1 MQKNMHKELEKEISR
16 YLNDIKCLM
25 PGDNSSKRKYLRG
38 LKNEI
43 YDYAEENEVVSMGD
57 IVLHFG
63 EEEEVAKLYV
73 DTLDVKSIKRKYN
86 FRRII
91 ISVLISALVVW
102 GVATILGSVISRT
115 ESKDGIV
122 VTHSLETESYY
133 EY

>member
-25 PGDNSSKRKYLRG
+25 PGDISSKRKYLRG

-73 DTLDVKSIKRKYN
+73 DTLDVKSIKRKLN
-86 FRRII
+86 IRRVVVTVMIA
-91 ISVLISALVVW
+91 ALVVW
-102 GVATILGSVISRT
+102 GVMATVGLVVSRVDA
-115 ESKDGIV
+115 KDGMVI
-122 VTHSLETESYY
+122 TYTNEMEENL
-133 EY
+133 

>member
-1 MQKNMHKELEKEISR
+1 
-16 YLNDIKCLM
+16 M

-73 DTLDVKSIKRKYN
+73 DTLDVKSMKKN
-86 FRRII
+86 FSIRRLII
-91 ISVLISALVVW
+91 IVLITALAVW
-102 GVATILGSVISRT
+102 GVMLIVGSAVSRT
-115 ESKDGIV
+115 ETSSNYIV
-122 VTHSLETESYY
+122 SYDRGDSD
-133 EY
+133 ENI

>member
-102 GVATILGSVISRT
+102 GVAAAAGSAISRA
-115 ESKDGIV
+115 ESDNGV
-122 VTHSLETESYY
+122 VVVVDTNERS
-133 EY
+133 

>member
-25 PGDNSSKRKYLRG
+25 PGDISSKRKYLRG

-43 YDYAEENEVVSMGD
+43 YDYAEENEDVSMGD

-73 DTLDVKSIKRKYN
+73 DTLDVKTIKRKLN
-86 FRRII
+86 IRRVVVTVMIA
-91 ISVLISALVVW
+91 ALVVW
-102 GVATILGSVISRT
+102 GVMATVGLVVSRVDA
-115 ESKDGIV
+115 KDGMVI
-122 VTHSLETESYY
+122 TYTNEMEENL
-133 EY
+133 

>member
-73 DTLDVKSIKRKYN
+73 DTLDVKSMKKN
-86 FRRII
+86 FSIRRLII
-91 ISVLISALVVW
+91 IVLITALAVW
-102 GVATILGSVISRT
+102 GVMLIVGSAVSRT
-115 ESKDGIV
+115 ETSSNYIV
-122 VTHSLETESYY
+122 SYDRGDSD
-133 EY
+133 ENI

>member
-25 PGDNSSKRKYLRG
+25 PGDISSKRKYLRG

-73 DTLDVKSIKRKYN
+73 DTLDVKTIKRKYN

-102 GVATILGSVISRT
+102 GVATMIGCAVSRLDT
-115 ESKDGIV
+115 A
-122 VTHSLETESYY
+122 ESYIIVNS
-133 EY
+133 ENGELL